1 MPDFTPRA
9 VLAVEFDTLLLKRA
23 LRRSFSF
30 ILELFKAKNIKRNR
44 MSLPNHQE
52 LMLPLLKLL
61 NTQGQAIQISQV
73 GKLLAEQSN
82 LTTDELNQ
90 MIPSGKRTVF
100 YDRVGWAKTYL
111 VKAGLV
117 NQPDWGMCELS
128 EEAKKLDLNV
138 LDKIDNN
145 FLMRYESFRE
155 FKVPTKIRQN
165 KEKIICIEEND
176 DIETPEESL
185 QRINEI
191 LLTNLKDD
199 LLNLIQT
206 KNPYFFERLVVDLLV
221 AMGYGGSHQDAAQA
235 IGKTSDGGIDGIISE
250 DRLGLDKIYIQ
261 AKRWKNTVG
270 RPDIQQFK
278 GALADQVAKKGVF
291 ITTSNFSKEA
301 VESAKKSGIVLIDG
315 DKLTSL
321 MIEFGLGV
329 QVERSFNIYKIDQD
343 RFDED
348 NF

>member
-1 MPDFTPRA
+1 
-9 VLAVEFDTLLLKRA
+9 
-23 LRRSFSF
+23 
-30 ILELFKAKNIKRNR
+30 

-61 NTQGQAIQISQV
+61 KVQEQAIQISQIS
-73 GKLLAEQSN
+73 KLLAEQSN
-82 LTTDELNQ
+82 LTIHELNK

-117 NQPDWGMCELS
+117 NQPSWGMCELS
-128 EEAKKLDLNV
+128 DEAKKLDLNI

-145 FLMRYESFRE
+145 FLMRYESFRV
-155 FKVPTKIRQN
+155 FKMPTKIIQN
-165 KEKIICIEEND
+165 KENMICTEDEND
-176 DIETPEESL
+176 TETPEESL

-191 LLTNLKDD
+191 LHNNLKDD

-206 KNPYFFERLVVDLLV
+206 KTPYFFERLVVDLLV
-221 AMGYGGSHQDAAQA
+221 AMGYGGSHQDAAKA
-235 IGKTSDGGIDGIISE
+235 IGKTNDGGIDGVISE

-261 AKRWKNTVG
+261 AKRWENTVH
-270 RPDIQQFK
+270 RPEIHKFL
-278 GALADQVAKKGVF
+278 GALTDRKAKKGVF
-291 ITTSNFSKEA
+291 IATSDFSEGAKET
-301 VESAKKSGIVLIDG
+301 AKNSDIVLING
-315 DKLTSL
+315 DLLTSL

-329 QVERSFNIYKIDQD
+329 QIERSFHIYKIDQD